1 MTSRWATWTRGVYED
16 KRGFSSFLSEQQTPA
31 EMAKSMGLQS
41 DGSGGYTDES
51 GNVVAR
57 TVNNELVFYDPMGG
71 AISAQSDGA
80 QLTQARP
87 SWKDPVTGEITVPPG
102 APESPEE
109 IAAIPAPVPAL
120 APAGYSAFMN
130 KKKKD
135 MYDAQGSVEQ
145 DILDTTQ
152 QEIDP
157 QLGMPD
163 SEGMREENEPEVP
176 NFKGMVSKMK
186 PQQPVDT
193 APKVAVAKNIKD
205 NNIAASPAD
214 KKKVDTFDPEQ
225 RKKDLHSALDRM
237 ITPSTLAKGAGAND
251 LSTEDIKSLQNY
263 IKNGSAVQRTPL
275 NPGELDEAIG
285 YLKGTHKEHWN
296 KLQNRMKG
304 KGDPPS
310 EMKKVAR
317 AKEILG
323 SYLEYMGKS
332 SVTGKDVP
340 FSESELDHIMSL
352 DNGGVDGTDNWA
364 WMEKRFNQ
372 VKNKLD
378 DDALLAKLDKMMAV
392 DPNDKRIAQAEK
404 ALKNRFRGDWKE
416 YFGNE
421 GWDKITQGDIRG
433 QAGDTGM
440 QFLKGLA
447 EASGTPYYKDRGV
460 TRDSGRAGGGT
471 SLNIDELKDRLID
484 ALGIP
489 SQDQL
494 NMFDDSIVE
503 VLQNLED
510 ARSDLASDKKTR
522 QAEKRAEK
530 KAARALTLE
539 EFFARIEK

>member
-16 KRGFSSFLSEQQTPA
+16 QKGFSSFLSEQQTPA
-31 EMAKSMGLQS
+31 EMARSMGLQS

-80 QLTQARP
+80 QLTQAQP
-87 SWKDPVTGEITVPPG
+87 SWRDPVTGEIVVPPG
-102 APESPEE
+102 QPESPEE
-109 IAAIPAPVPAL
+109 IKAIPDPVPAL

-135 MYDAQGSVEQ
+135 MYAAQGSVEQ

-157 QLGMPD
+157 RLGFPD
-163 SEGMREENEPEVP
+163 PTGMREENEAEVP
-176 NFKGMVSKMK
+176 TFKGMVSKMK
-186 PQQPVDT
+186 TQKPVDT

-205 NNIAASPAD
+205 GNIAATPKA
-214 KKKVDTFDPEQ
+214 KKEVQMFDPEQ

-237 ITPSTLAKGAGAND
+237 VTPSTLPRGAGAND
-251 LSTEDIKSLQNY
+251 LSNDDIKVLQNY
-263 IKNGSAVQRTPL
+263 IKNGSVAKRTPL

-285 YLKGTHKEHWN
+285 YLKGSHKEHWN
-296 KLQNRMKG
+296 KLQNRMKA
-304 KGDPPS
+304 KGDTPK
-310 EMKKVAR
+310 EMKNVAR
-317 AKEILG
+317 ARRILE

-332 SVTGKDVP
+332 AVTGQDVP

-352 DNGGVDGTDNWA
+352 DNGGVDDGENWA

-378 DDALLAKLDKMMAV
+378 DDALLAKLQRMAEA
-392 DPNDKRIAQAEK
+392 DPADARIQQAEK

-433 QAGDTGM
+433 ATGATGM

-471 SLNIDELKDRLID
+471 SLGVEELQDRLIE

-494 NMFDDSIVE
+494 DMFDDSIVE
-503 VLQNLED
+503 VLQNLEN
-510 ARSDLASDKKTR
+510 ARADLKDEKMARTR
-522 QAEKRAEK
+522 EKRAEK

-539 EFFARIEK
+539 EFFARIKA

>member
-1 MTSRWATWTRGVYED
+1 MSRWERWTTKPNDGMSLQ
-16 KRGFSSFLSEQQTPA
+16 KFISEQQSPA
-31 EMAKSMGLQS
+31 EMARQMGLQS
-41 DGSGGYTDES
+41 DGSGGYIDPSTGE
-51 GNVVAR
+51 VVAR

-80 QLTQARP
+80 ELTQAQP
-87 SWKDPVTGEITVPPG
+87 SWRDPVTGEITVPPG
-102 APESPEE
+102 QPESPEE
-109 IAAIPAPVPAL
+109 LKAVPDPIPAQ
-120 APAGYSAFMN
+120 APAGYNAFMN
-130 KKKKD
+130 ATKKK
-135 MYDAQGSVEQ
+135 MYADQATPEQEGLDA
-145 DILDTTQ
+145 LQ

-157 QLGMPD
+157 SLGM
-163 SEGMREENEPEVP
+163 SEDVEPELP
-176 NFKGMVSKMK
+176 NFKGTIKKMK
-186 PQQPVDT
+186 AQQPVDT
-193 APKVAVAKNIKD
+193 APKPEVAQDIKKGVV
-205 NNIAASPAD
+205 AASP
-214 KKKVDTFDPEQ
+214 KVQKEVNVIDPEQ
-225 RKKDLHSALDRM
+225 RKKDLHAALDRM
-237 ITPSTLAKGAGAND
+237 VTPSTLSRGAGAND
-251 LSTEDIKSLQNY
+251 LSNDDIKSLQNY
-263 IKNGSAVQRTPL
+263 IKNGSVVKRTPL

-285 YLKGTHKEHWN
+285 YLKGTHKDQWV

-317 AKEILG
+317 AREILG

-352 DNGGVDGTDNWA
+352 DNGGQDGSDNWA

-378 DDALLAKLDKMMAV
+378 DDALLEKLQKMAEV
-392 DPNDKRIAQAEK
+392 NPADKRIQQAEK

-421 GWDKITQGDIRG
+421 GWDKLTQGDIRG
-433 QAGDTGM
+433 QTGDTGM

-447 EASGTPYYKDRGV
+447 EASNTPYYKDRGV

-484 ALGIP
+484 TLGIP
-489 SQDQL
+489 SKDQID
-494 NMFDDSIVE
+494 MFDSSIVE

-510 ARSDLASDKKTR
+510 ARSDLASDKKQR

-539 EFFARIEK
+539 EFFAKMTE